1 MPLPIEPVTLSV
13 KQLEE
18 LNQKLSA
25 LRHDVNNELSLM
37 MAAAELIRRRP
48 ENAERLLPTLAE
60 QAPKVAETVAQFTRD
75 MEKMLGITR
84 P

>member
-1 MPLPIEPVTLSV
+1 MSV
-13 KQLEE
+13 EQLNE
-18 LNQKLSA
+18 LNQKLST

-48 ENAERLLPTLAE
+48 ENAGRLLPTLVE
-60 QAPKVAETVAQFTRD
+60 QAPKVAESVAQFTRD
-75 MEKMLGITR
+75 MEKMVGITR